1 MLTDWNYKEVQNFD
15 SLEQIWES
23 VKGTDPAEL
32 IVRYQEQL
40 QTQLNLPMN
49 VLLSEE
55 SKFFKHHY
63 RSNWHNQ
70 GVMIREIDVIRQQEK
85 W

>member
-1 MLTDWNYKEVQNFD
+1 MEDL
-15 SLEQIWES
+15 
-23 VKGTDPAEL
+23 A
-32 IVRYQEQL
+32 RQL
-40 QTQLNLPMN
+40 GLPMN
-49 VLLSEE
+49 IYTPVQ

-70 GVMIREIDVIRQQEK
+70 TIMTREIDVIRSQEG

>member
-1 MLTDWNYKEVQNFD
+1 MIMLDVT
-15 SLEQIWES
+15 
-23 VKGTDPAEL
+23 A
-32 IVRYQEQL
+32 
-40 QTQLNLPMN
+40 
-49 VLLSEE
+49 

-70 GVMIREIDVIRQQEK
+70 GLMVQEIDVIRQQEG